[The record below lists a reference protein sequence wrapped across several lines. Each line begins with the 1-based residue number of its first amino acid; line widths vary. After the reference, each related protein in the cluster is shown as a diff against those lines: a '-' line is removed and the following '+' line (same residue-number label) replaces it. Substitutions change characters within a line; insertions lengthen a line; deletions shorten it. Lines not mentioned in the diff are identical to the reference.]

1 MWQRRP
7 KSGISLVVNGK
18 DAESTLTPGCEEKL
32 VELLEPVVPDSPQFS
47 LQQSLAIDA
56 TGEFF
61 LD

>member
-1 MWQRRP
+1 MVKGQDP
-7 KSGISLVVNGK
+7 QSTVV
-18 DAESTLTPGCEEKL
+18 PGCEEKL

-56 TGEFF
+56 TADFS